1 MSADVKIDGI
11 NKVANEYGGTAMR
24 CDVSR
29 EGDIARVIRTTE
41 REIGPISIFVQMQEL
56 VI

>member
-1 MSADVKIDGI
+1 
-11 NKVANEYGGTAMR
+11 MR

-41 REIGPISIFVQMQEL
+41 REIGPISIFCSIEL